1 MPVGFHYCCPST
13 NRVVSPV
20 GSFAARRY
28 VPLNS
33 EEVVVSF
40 ASLVSVFQARM
51 ASVLALVLWAV
62 ALSSPGFAAAPE
74 RRVALVIGN
83 SAYTAVPPLAN
94 PQRDAKGISAALKR
108 LGFDVVEGYDL
119 KMDEMTGI
127 VREFAQ
133 KLDGAK
139 AGLVYYAGHGIAV
152 GDENYLI
159 PVDASLRSEADLDF
173 KAVNVQLVLRQMQRD
188 ERVNIVILDACRDNP
203 FAAQLAAKSRAVTRG
218 LTAIE
223 TQSAS
228 GILIAFATDPRA
240 TALDGERDGNSPFT
254 SALLKHIET
263 PEVSITTVMDR
274 VRADVWETTGK
285 KQKPWTNSSII
296 GEFKMNPTLKLASVD
311 ASAAATKTID
321 AAVPVPAMPAAP
333 SLDRAQL
340 DVKTWEVAERGNSL
354 ADYRAYLE
362 AFPSGQFATFAR
374 NRLASLEAAK
384 PAASATEM
392 PPGVTDEALKKEVG
406 TVQTE
411 TAMKL
416 QAKDRREL
424 QVRLGVAGFQSGKPA
439 TTFGPGQRKAIQ
451 EWQKSRSIPETGFLT
466 AMQATAL
473 RAQSEVTYRQVLA
486 QEEKAA
492 AEKKTRKVGDAQQ
505 GSRSARKTTDEGEEM
520 YRRDLARERG
530 TAYEGSATPAR
541 GTSSSGYQGRVRTR
555 ESDAGD
561 STGAAIFGGIVGGAL
576 GGVIGGGFRR

>member
-1 MPVGFHYCCPST
+1 M
-13 NRVVSPV
+13 
-20 GSFAARRY
+20 
-28 VPLNS
+28 
-33 EEVVVSF
+33 SF
-40 ASLVSVFQARM
+40 ASLVSVFHARM
-51 ASVLALVLWAV
+51 AAALALVLCAA
-62 ALSSPGFAAAPE
+62 ALASPGFAAVPE

-94 PQRDAKGISAALKR
+94 PQRDAKGVAAALKR

-119 KMDEMTGI
+119 KMEEMTGV

-173 KAVNVQLVLRQMQRD
+173 RAVNVQLVLRQMQRD
-188 ERVNIVILDACRDNP
+188 ERVNILILDACRDNP
-203 FAAQLAAKSRAVTRG
+203 FASQLAAKSRAVTRG

-254 SALLKHIET
+254 AALLKHIET

-296 GEFKMNPTLKLASVD
+296 GEFKLNPTLKLASVD
-311 ASAAATKTID
+311 PGVAATKAID
-321 AAVPVPAMPAAP
+321 AAVPMPVMPAAP
-333 SLDRAQL
+333 SLGRAQL
-340 DVKTWEVAERGNSL
+340 DVKTWEVAERGNSA
-354 ADYRAYLE
+354 ADYQAYLD

-384 PAASATEM
+384 PAASPVAV
-392 PPGVTDEALKKEVG
+392 PAGVTDEALKKEIG
-406 TVQTE
+406 TAQTE

-416 QAKDRREL
+416 SAKDRREL
-424 QVRLGVAGFQSGKPA
+424 QVRLRASGFQPGKLA
-439 TTFGPGQRKAIQ
+439 ANFGPSQRKALQ
-451 EWQKSRSIPETGFLT
+451 EWQKARGIPVTGFLT

-473 RAQSEVTYRQVLA
+473 RAQSEEAYQRVLA
-486 QEEKAA
+486 DEAKAA
-492 AEKKTRKVGDAQQ
+492 AERKSKTAERKGAGTRNV
-505 GSRSARKTTDEGEEM
+505 TYEGEEM
-520 YRRDLARERG
+520 YQRDLARERG
-530 TAYEGSATPAR
+530 VAHQGS
-541 GTSSSGYQGRVRTR
+541 GTQRTGTTNTGYQGRVRNR
-555 ESDAGD
+555 GEEAGNNA
-561 STGAAIFGGIVGGAL
+561 GAAAIGSIIGGAIMGGIL
-576 GGVIGGGFRR
+576 GR

>member
-1 MPVGFHYCCPST
+1 MNV
-13 NRVVSPV
+13 R
-20 GSFAARRY
+20 
-28 VPLNS
+28 
-33 EEVVVSF
+33 
-40 ASLVSVFQARM
+40 SLVSGLQARM
-51 ASVLALVLWAV
+51 AAALAVMLWAV
-62 ALSSPGFAAAPE
+62 ALASPGTAAAPE

-94 PQRDAKGISAALKR
+94 PQRDAKGVSAALKR
-108 LGFDVVEGYDL
+108 LGFEVVEGYDL
-119 KMDEMTGI
+119 RMDEMTGM

-173 KAVNVQLVLRQMQRD
+173 RAVNVQLVLRQMQRD
-188 ERVNIVILDACRDNP
+188 ERVNILILDACRDNP
-203 FAAQLAAKSRAVTRG
+203 FATQLAARSRAVTRG

-254 SALLKHIET
+254 GALLKHIET

-296 GEFKMNPTLKLASVD
+296 GEFKLNPTLKLAAVNP
-311 ASAAATKTID
+311 AEAATKTID

-333 SLDRAQL
+333 SFDRAQL
-340 DVKTWEVAERGNSL
+340 DVKTWEVAERGNSA
-354 ADYRAYLE
+354 ADYRAYLD
-362 AFPSGQFATFAR
+362 AFPTGQFATFAR

-384 PAASATEM
+384 PAAISVTQTPASAA
-392 PPGVTDEALKKEVG
+392 DEALKQEIG
-406 TVQTE
+406 SAQTE

-416 QAKDRREL
+416 TAKDRREL
-424 QVRLGVAGFQSGKPA
+424 QTRLRVSGFQPGTLA
-439 TTFGPGQRKAIQ
+439 ANFGPGQRKAIQ

-466 AMQATAL
+466 PMQATAL
-473 RAQSEVTYRQVLA
+473 RAQSEPAYQRVLA
-486 QEEKAA
+486 EEQKAA
-492 AEKKTRKVGDAQQ
+492 TEKKTRKAVADSPQ
-505 GSRSARKTTDEGEEM
+505 GQGSSRSARRSADQGEDM

-530 TAYEGSATPAR
+530 TTYEASPAPRR
-541 GTSSSGYQGRVRTR
+541 GTTSTGYQGRVRTR
-555 ESDAGD
+555 EGDAAD

-576 GGVIGGGFRR
+576 GGVIGSGFRR

>member
-1 MPVGFHYCCPST
+1 M
-13 NRVVSPV
+13 N
-20 GSFAARRY
+20 
-28 VPLNS
+28 
-33 EEVVVSF
+33 F
-40 ASLVSVFQARM
+40 ASLVPGFRARM
-51 ASVLALVLWAV
+51 AVAFALVLSAV
-62 ALSSPGFAAAPE
+62 ALASPSFAAVPE

-173 KAVNVQLVLRQMQRD
+173 RAVNIQLVLRQMQRD

-203 FAAQLAAKSRAVTRG
+203 FAAQLAGKSRAVTRG

-274 VRADVWETTGK
+274 VRADVWEATGK

-296 GEFKMNPTLKLASVD
+296 GEFKLNPTLKLAAVD
-311 ASAAATKTID
+311 PGVAATKTID
-321 AAVPVPAMPAAP
+321 AAVPMPAMPAAP

-340 DVKTWEVAERGNSL
+340 DVKTWEVAERGNS
-354 ADYRAYLE
+354 ASDYRAYLD

-384 PAASATEM
+384 PAAGFLAT
-392 PPGVTDEALKKEVG
+392 PPGVNDEALKKEIG
-406 TVQTE
+406 TAQTE

-416 QAKDRREL
+416 EAKDRREV
-424 QVRLGVAGFQSGKPA
+424 QTRLRVSGFQPGKVA
-439 TTFGPGQRKAIQ
+439 ATFGPSHRKAIQ
-451 EWQKSRSIPETGFLT
+451 AWQKSRSIPETGFLT
-466 AMQATAL
+466 AMQVSAL
-473 RAQSEVTYRQVLA
+473 RAQSETAYQA
-486 QEEKAA
+486 AIAEEKAA
-492 AEKKTRKVGDAQQ
+492 EKKRSTTAKTAGEGKAATRNMTSYEGD
-505 GSRSARKTTDEGEEM
+505 EM
-520 YRRDLARERG
+520 YKRDLARERG
-530 TAYEGSATPAR
+530 ETYQGTTTTARR
-541 GTSSSGYQGRVRTR
+541 GTTSTGYQGRVRTR
-555 ESDAGD
+555 EGDAND
-561 STGAAIFGGIVGGAL
+561 STGAAIFGGIVGGVL
-576 GGVIGGGFRR
+576 GTAIGGGFRR

>member
-1 MPVGFHYCCPST
+1 VNC
-13 NRVVSPV
+13 
-20 GSFAARRY
+20 
-28 VPLNS
+28 
-33 EEVVVSF
+33 
-40 ASLVSVFQARM
+40 ASLVSVFHARL
-51 ASVLALVLWAV
+51 AATLALVLCAV
-62 ALSSPGFAAAPE
+62 ALAAPASAALPE

-94 PQRDAKGISAALKR
+94 PQRDAKGVSAALKR
-108 LGFDVVEGYDL
+108 LGFEVVEGYDL
-119 KMDEMTGI
+119 KMEDMTGK

-159 PVDASLRSEADLDF
+159 PIDASLRSEADLDF
-173 KAVNVQLVLRQMQRD
+173 RAVNVQLVLRQMQRD

-203 FAAQLAAKSRAVTRG
+203 FASQLAAKSRAVTRG

-296 GEFKMNPTLKLASVD
+296 GEFKLNPTLKLASVD
-311 ASAAATKTID
+311 PAVAATKTID
-321 AAVPVPAMPAAP
+321 AAVPVPAAP
-333 SLDRAQL
+333 SPMGLDRAQL
-340 DVKTWEVAERGNSL
+340 DVKTWEVAERGNSA
-354 ADYRAYLE
+354 ADYRAYLDS
-362 AFPSGQFATFAR
+362 FPTGQFASFAR

-384 PAASATEM
+384 PATSATET
-392 PPGVTDEALKKEVG
+392 PAGVTDEALKKEIG
-406 TVQTE
+406 SAETE

-416 QAKDRREL
+416 SANDRREL
-424 QVRLGVAGFQSGKPA
+424 QTRLRLAGFQPGKA
-439 TTFGPGQRKAIQ
+439 AAAFGPSQRKAIT
-451 EWQKSRSIPETGFLT
+451 EWQKTRGIPETGFLT

-473 RAQSEVTYRQVLA
+473 RAQSEPAYQRSLA
-486 QEEKAA
+486 EDANRKAA
-492 AEKKTRKVGDAQQ
+492 AREQAPKTRKVVD
-505 GSRSARKTTDEGEEM
+505 DGEAM
-520 YRRDLARERG
+520 YQRDLARERG
-530 TAYEGSATPAR
+530 GATQEASGSQR
-541 GTSSSGYQGRVRTR
+541 GTAGAYRGQVRTR
-555 ESDAGD
+555 D
-561 STGAAIFGGIVGGAL
+561 SGGSSGADTAGAAAIGGLIGGAIMGGIL
-576 GGVIGGGFRR
+576 GR

>member
-1 MPVGFHYCCPST
+1 M
-13 NRVVSPV
+13 N
-20 GSFAARRY
+20 
-28 VPLNS
+28 
-33 EEVVVSF
+33 F
-40 ASLVSVFQARM
+40 ASLVPGFRARM
-51 ASVLALVLWAV
+51 AVAFALVLSAV
-62 ALSSPGFAAAPE
+62 ALASPGFAAVPE

-173 KAVNVQLVLRQMQRD
+173 RAVNVQLVLRQMQRD

-311 ASAAATKTID
+311 PGVAATKTID
-321 AAVPVPAMPAAP
+321 AAVPMPAMPAAP
-333 SLDRAQL
+333 SLDRAQI
-340 DVKTWEVAERGNSL
+340 DIKTWEVAERGNSA
-354 ADYRAYLE
+354 ADYRAYLD

-374 NRLASLEAAK
+374 NRLASVDAAK
-384 PAASATEM
+384 PASGFLAT
-392 PPGVTDEALKKEVG
+392 PPGVNDEALKKEIG
-406 TVQTE
+406 TAQTE

-416 QAKDRREL
+416 DNAGRREV
-424 QVRLGVAGFQSGKPA
+424 QTRLRVSGFQPGKAA
-439 TTFGPGQRKAIQ
+439 TNFGPSQRKAIQ
-451 EWQKSRSIPETGFLT
+451 AWQKSRSIPETGFLT
-466 AMQATAL
+466 AMQVSAL
-473 RAQSEVTYRQVLA
+473 RSQSETAYQAVLA
-486 QEEKAA
+486 EEKAA
-492 AEKKTRKVGDAQQ
+492 AEKKRSTKTAGEGKAATRNVNSFEGD
-505 GSRSARKTTDEGEEM
+505 EM

-530 TAYEGSATPAR
+530 QAYQGTTTTPRR
-541 GTSSSGYQGRVRTR
+541 GTTSTGYQGRVRTR
-555 ESDAGD
+555 EGD
-561 STGAAIFGGIVGGAL
+561 SGDSAGAAIFGGIVGGVL
-576 GGVIGGGFRR
+576 GGAIGGGFRR